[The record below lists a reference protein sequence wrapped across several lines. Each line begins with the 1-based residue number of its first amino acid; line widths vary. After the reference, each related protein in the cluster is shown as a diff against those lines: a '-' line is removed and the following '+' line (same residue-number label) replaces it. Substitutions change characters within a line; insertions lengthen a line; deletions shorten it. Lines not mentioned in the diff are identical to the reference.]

1 MNVVIDIG
9 NTVAKVALFQGEELV
24 CVEQDRN
31 DSLERLDDFVSGVNL
46 EKCIVASVVDVT
58 QEVLQRILNLNIPVV
73 WLDYLTPLPIKIAY
87 ETPHTLGVDRI
98 AAVVAANFIS
108 PGRNILVIDAGTCIT
123 YEFIDASGVYHGGN
137 ISPGLHMRLKAL
149 HQYTAHLPLV
159 EYAGRLLDLGK
170 DTETAIRSGVMQ
182 GIKYEME
189 GYITSMKYKY
199 PELLIFLTG
208 GDEFSFDTSIKNIIF
223 ADRFLVLR
231 GLNRIL
237 NYNNGRI

>member
-9 NTVAKVALFQGEELV
+9 NTVAKVALFQDEELV

-31 DSLERLDDFVSGVNL
+31 DSLARLDDFVSGVNL

-58 QEVLQRILNLNIPVV
+58 QEVRQRILNLNIPVV
-73 WLDYLTPLPIKIAY
+73 WLDHLTPLPIKIAY

-159 EYAGRLLDLGK
+159 EYAGKLLDLGK